1 VSTRPSTTTLDALA
15 ISRAAARAAADKKGR
30 DPVVLDVSRV
40 LGIVD
45 TFVIVSGNN
54 DRQVRTIAEEVEA
67 KVKEAGGPAPRSVE
81 GRADASWVLLDYGDV
96 AVHVFLEETR
106 RYYDLERLWR
116 DAPRLDWE
124 DESDLASVGWPGR
137 GTG

>member
-1 VSTRPSTTTLDALA
+1 VSTRPSTTTLDSLA
-15 ISRAAARAAADKKGR
+15 ISRTAARAAADKKGR

-40 LGIVD
+40 IGIVD

-67 KVKEAGGPAPRSVE
+67 KVKEAGGSAPRSIE
-81 GRADASWVLLDYGDV
+81 GRSDASWVLLDYGDV
-96 AVHVFLEETR
+96 IVHVFLEDLR
-106 RYYDLERLWR
+106 AYYDLERLWR

-124 DESDLASVGWPGR
+124 NEPDLAAVGSPGE
-137 GTG
+137 